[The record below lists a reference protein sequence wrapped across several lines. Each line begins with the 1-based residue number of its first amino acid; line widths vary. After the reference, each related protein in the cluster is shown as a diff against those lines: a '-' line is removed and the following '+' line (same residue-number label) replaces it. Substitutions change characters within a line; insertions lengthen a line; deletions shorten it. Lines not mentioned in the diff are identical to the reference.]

1 MTLAPGE
8 ATGGPDNRHPTS
20 DQWLFV
26 VSGDG
31 DATVE
36 GDRVALA
43 AGDLLL
49 IAAGEG
55 HEIRAAEGAP
65 PSPVANEGPPVV
77 SLDADQVSGE
87 ATFTAAFRASASDP
101 DGNPLTFAWSVDGV
115 VEPSVTGATASVT
128 FEEAGTYVVAVRVSD
143 GV

>member
-1 MTLAPGE
+1 MTKAEEAGFRVVGGTERSQGAFMTLAPGE

-31 DATVE
+31 HATVE
-36 GDRVALA
+36 GDRVALE

-65 PSPVANEGPPVV
+65 LVTVSVYAPP
-77 SLDADQVSGE
+77 A
-87 ATFTAAFRASASDP
+87 
-101 DGNPLTFAWSVDGV
+101 
-115 VEPSVTGATASVT
+115 
-128 FEEAGTYVVAVRVSD
+128 Y
-143 GV
+143 